1 MSRQIAARS
10 LPCFGVPEAS
20 GGEQRSLWAD
30 ASLPLEP
37 VETHHLKSTLPV
49 CFSTLLLEEPPD
61 SDQNNDD
68 RRTVHTFV
76 EYCSVFPIAHSV
88 TPPQPHSL
96 QERFTC

>member
-1 MSRQIAARS
+1 MFRQIAARS

-20 GGEQRSLWAD
+20 GGEQRPLWAD
-30 ASLPLEP
+30 ASLPLEQ